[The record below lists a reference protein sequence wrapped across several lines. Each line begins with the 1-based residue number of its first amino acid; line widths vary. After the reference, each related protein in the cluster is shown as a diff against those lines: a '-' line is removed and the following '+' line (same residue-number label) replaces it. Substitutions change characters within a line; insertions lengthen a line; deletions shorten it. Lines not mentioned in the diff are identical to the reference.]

1 MDFFKSC
8 SLYVYTTIS
17 MKISLI
23 LWASRKDP
31 RAPVILRNRLPIS
44 DCHFQRKNEAEIYRK
59 VKKFLGNDKVV
70 CA

>member
-1 MDFFKSC
+1 ML
-8 SLYVYTTIS
+8 SLCVYYDLYEDIS
-17 MKISLI
+17 YSQ
-23 LWASRKDP
+23 ASRKDP